1 MPLHPDFLRRSGIV
15 RHMRRTEPGIRWFSA
30 RTPKDEQLATL
41 MPGISAAGAF
51 IHEIGSHYGV
61 ELRDPTADLRL
72 VEYCMGIPNDQ
83 YFRNGERRWLM
94 RRAADGRLPPAVQW
108 NTRRGIQSGDMA
120 RLALGDLERIG
131 RAVAVVES
139 SPAARKYLSMPL
151 LRRLW
156 ADLQQSDSALA
167 QGSVYY
173 LFGMLSVGLFLI
185 REEGEAMRRAA
196 APA

>member
-1 MPLHPDFLRRSGIV
+1 
-15 RHMRRTEPGIRWFSA
+15 
-30 RTPKDEQLATL
+30 
-41 MPGISAAGAF
+41 
-51 IHEIGSHYGV
+51 V

-94 RRAADGRLPPAVQW
+94 RRAADGLLPPAVQW
-108 NTRRGIQSGDMA
+108 NTRRGIQSGELA

-131 RAVAVVES
+131 RAVARVES
-139 SPAARKYLSMPL
+139 SPVARDYLSMPL

-156 ADLQQSDSALA
+156 DDLQQSDSALA

-185 REEGEAMRRAA
+185 REDGEAMRRAA